1 MVYHFKHY
9 FNLWGSIGDPRYDI
23 SDERK
28 IEIAKEKAAKDL
40 AKKLLE
46 HSKFEV
52 DECGNVDGV
61 IYVGE

>member
-23 SDERK
+23 PDERK
-28 IEIAKEKAAKDL
+28 IEIAKEKAAEDL

-46 HSKFEV
+46 HSHFEV
-52 DECGNVDGV
+52 DKEGNVDGV